1 MRALVISSIIAHCLG
16 ISTGLAQIP
25 AFPGADGA
33 AADVT
38 GGRGGIV
45 YHVTK
50 LNSALDDPEKSDF
63 GTLRY
68 GLSSG
73 NFPAGVP
80 RTIVFDVGGV
90 FDLGRG
96 PLDFDPN
103 WDANGNGWDSQS
115 RLTIGGTNVNLLDK
129 RLPGRASSLWE
140 GASNPRGTIT
150 SFAMSPLPRATA
162 CGAGGNRNNPFPT
175 RPL

>member
-1 MRALVISSIIAHCLG
+1 MVQALRLRAILTVVSSVVAPA
-16 ISTGLAQIP
+16 LAAAQPIP

-33 AADVT
+33 AMNVS

-50 LNSALDDPEKSDF
+50 LNSALDDSAKFDF

-68 GLSSG
+68 GLTNS
-73 NFPAGVP
+73 NFPNGVP

-96 PLDFDPN
+96 HLASFPD
-103 WDANGNGWDSQS
+103 WDANGNGWDTQS
-115 RLTIGGTNVNLLDK
+115 RLTIGGT
-129 RLPGRASSLWE
+129 SLTLA
-140 GASNPRGTIT
+140 GQ
-150 SFAMSPLPRATA
+150 TA
-162 CGAGGNRNNPFPT
+162 PGAGVIFLVAGLVFLDARRWKFGQFKMGT
-175 RPL
+175 RREEEQF